1 MVTHHQM
8 KGETMES
15 AYRDARIITLQAQLL
30 DHTGHVWHGMSRDA
44 VRFTLDEI
52 NRMRELNG
60 WKPLDMRGRYRRH

>member
-1 MVTHHQM
+1 M

-30 DHTGHVWHGMSRDA
+30 DHTGHVRRGMSRDA
-44 VRFTLDEI
+44 VRSTLDEI